1 MNLSMSLS
9 RQEKLELKKLVE
21 NADCENNT
29 DTIRRLK
36 HSEKILTDL
45 ITVEKLK
52 KEIPEDDKDQL
63 LVACQEKAP
72 FLFENYPD
80 ILSRQI
86 KNELNMLIMT
96 KFIRILKMI
105 EDNEIDQHEGSA
117 LVGKVLK
124 ELYIDSAVRRGENL
138 DNQHQ
143 TETPA
148 KVEGKSLSWT
158 EWKGCARK

>member
-1 MNLSMSLS
+1 MSLS

-36 HSEKILTDL
+36 HSNKILTDL
-45 ITVEKLK
+45 IIVEKLK
-52 KEIPEDDKDQL
+52 KEIPADDKDQL
-63 LVACQEKAP
+63 LMACQTNAP

-80 ILSRQI
+80 ILNRQI
-86 KNELNMLIMT
+86 KNELNMLIMA
-96 KFIRILKMI
+96 KFIRILNMI

-117 LVGKVLK
+117 LVGKILK

-138 DNQHQ
+138 DNEHDSN
-143 TETPA
+143 TPV
-148 KVEGKSLSWT
+148 KIEGKNVSWKK
-158 EWKGCARK
+158 WKTKTK